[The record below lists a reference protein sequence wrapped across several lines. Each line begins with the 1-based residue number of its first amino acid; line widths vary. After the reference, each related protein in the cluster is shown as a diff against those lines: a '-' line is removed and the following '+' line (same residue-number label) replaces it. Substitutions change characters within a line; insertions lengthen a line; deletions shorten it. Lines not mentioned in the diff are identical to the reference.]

1 MKCENCPAG
10 WEDRSYEGECGDF
23 GCLIYGHEICL
34 DNCRLSEAEINKRL
48 KQWEDYTA
56 GRIERPKWVANKFIR
71 EMDASWWFGHSL
83 GIFLPGYPPPKM
95 RNGCHESIYSSKFSL
110 FLQPIFGMQFDSSFT
125 FSLQLALQINI
136 CPAKCRQVVFG
147 PGAK

>member
-56 GRIERPKWVANKFIR
+56 GKIERPKWVANKFIR

-95 RNGCHESIYSSKFSL
+95 RNGCHESIYSSSSL
-110 FLQPIFGMQFDSSFT
+110 NDNVKSAYMEGYEDARSGKENRFEKG
-125 FSLQLALQINI
+125 
-136 CPAKCRQVVFG
+136 
-147 PGAK
+147 